1 MGGESELKRLASLYG
16 AVIYRFN
23 VTRVLLLLCK
33 RFLRYRE
40 EEDKIQILLAGQNA
54 DPRYMIV
61 FLCEC

>member
-1 MGGESELKRLASLYG
+1 MGGESELKRLAALYG

-40 EEDKIQILLAGQNA
+40 EEDKIKSYWQGRMQIP
-54 DPRYMIV
+54 DT
-61 FLCEC
+61 